1 MKNMILLAASAALS
15 VSFSVCARDMSPLF
29 KPAAGE
35 RPYGAA
41 PRSRVLEDGGTGP
54 YKAVMT
60 EVPGFAEHT
69 VFRPADMSPF
79 NPDKPLPVLVWGNG
93 ACANSPIEHAKFLN
107 ASPRRTS
114 RTAGRCRVR
123 SSRSNP

>member
-1 MKNMILLAASAALS
+1 MTKTTM
-15 VSFSVCARDMSPLF
+15 VCAAMACAMALEARDVSDLFSPREVCAKLR
-29 KPAAGE
+29 GE
-35 RPYGAA
+35 SAAA
-41 PRSRVLEDGGTGP
+41 PRARVLEDGGTGP

-107 ASPRRTS
+107 EIASY
-114 RTAGRCRVR
+114 G
-123 SSRSNP
+123 